1 MRPAHY
7 HDQYEPLK
15 LIRLYNLN
23 FELGNAVKY
32 IARCDFKGQK
42 EKDLVKAIHYLRLAS
57 EVKRPKKHKYDFVT
71 HWTQIKLNAEAW
83 QLSINLWKALEI
95 ICDGG
100 KLSEAIDYIEKE
112 LLEADAVLKFDAAA
126 ASPFE
131 E

>member
-32 IARCDFKGQK
+32 IARCDFKGEK

-83 QLSINLWKALEI
+83 HLSINLWKALDV

-100 KLSEAIDYIEKE
+100 KLSEAIEYIEKE
-112 LLEADAVLKFDAAA
+112 LLEGDAVLKFDAAA

-131 E
+131 N